1 MFATHG
7 VIAGDRVVIVAE
19 NGLAQ
24 VAAFFGASL
33 LGAWPTLLNAR
44 ASAREIDAIQSHAE
58 PRIVAYTPGNSSDAA
73 MHAARHGADVALDLA
88 NTPCARL
95 VIGQTNPAVNP
106 ERGVAAEAVAALIYT
121 SGTTGA
127 PKGVM
132 VTHAGLMSFA
142 ERSVAVRRLSDRD
155 VVLGALPMSHI
166 FGVATILLTTI
177 RAAGCVW
184 LQPRFDVDA
193 TVDALQRG
201 GLSVLH
207 GVPTLYR
214 RLLTGIE
221 AERLRGSVRGFA
233 LRLRGRRCARRS
245 IEARRRARPRIA
257 TASRI
262 RDDGVRGLHVCHAC
276 RSSAN
281 GYLARRTRARL
292 RSALRGFERR
302 GRGSRRA
309 GEIWVRG
316 PGTMLGY
323 YRDPA
328 LTRETLTRDGWLRT
342 GDVGYLLS
350 DGALRIVSRARDI
363 IKRSGFTV
371 YPLEVEQQLAEHPA
385 VRLAGVV
392 GVPGPVGRGGN
403 RRVRRNGRRGRA
415 CRADRIRTLA
425 VVCLQV
431 PATRRL
437 RRGTAAHRQRQD
449 SQADAA
455 RTLECAAMI
464 VADRL
469 FEHARETP
477 TRPAYR
483 DAARTI
489 DFATA
494 AQAVER
500 IGVRLAALG
509 LRPRD
514 RILIVS
520 ENDIATPL
528 LMLAAQRVGA
538 WPAPVNARSG
548 AAELVAMRACARPRL
563 VVFATDASV
572 AAAELAEREATQS
585 WIDAACGSMRIARKV
600 GFDTPAAVDSNVA
613 LLLFT
618 SGTTGRAKAVM
629 WSHEGLAEL
638 GRVLAAS
645 RATKA
650 GSVVQCAGPLSHIMG
665 ISNFMAALAAG
676 ATLQLMPR
684 LDVAALVT
692 AIASGRDHALVAR
705 ADGIPAAL
713 RPPETRGISL
723 QGTGL
728 RYISAGGA
736 PLDPMLKQRVE
747 RLFGLR
753 LVNGYGMTE
762 CAPGSRTRPDRDASA
777 SCIGWPEAGVE
788 MKVDGD
794 DTGEL
799 LIRSATRMVGYFGA
813 AGETAAI
820 VRPDGWLATGDL
832 ARRLPTARSSSS
844 AAGKR

>member
-1 MFATHG
+1 
-7 VIAGDRVVIVAE
+7 
-19 NGLAQ
+19 
-24 VAAFFGASL
+24 
-33 LGAWPTLLNAR
+33 
-44 ASAREIDAIQSHAE
+44 
-58 PRIVAYTPGNSSDAA
+58 
-73 MHAARHGADVALDLA
+73 
-88 NTPCARL
+88 
-95 VIGQTNPAVNP
+95 
-106 ERGVAAEAVAALIYT
+106 
-121 SGTTGA
+121 
-127 PKGVM
+127 
-132 VTHAGLMSFA
+132 
-142 ERSVAVRRLSDRD
+142 
-155 VVLGALPMSHI
+155 
-166 FGVATILLTTI
+166 
-177 RAAGCVW
+177 
-184 LQPRFDVDA
+184 
-193 TVDALQRG
+193 
-201 GLSVLH
+201 
-207 GVPTLYR
+207 
-214 RLLTGIE
+214 
-221 AERLRGSVRGFA
+221 
-233 LRLRGRRCARRS
+233 
-245 IEARRRARPRIA
+245 
-257 TASRI
+257 
-262 RDDGVRGLHVCHAC
+262 
-276 RSSAN
+276 
-281 GYLARRTRARL
+281 
-292 RSALRGFERR
+292 
-302 GRGSRRA
+302 
-309 GEIWVRG
+309 
-316 PGTMLGY
+316 
-323 YRDPA
+323 
-328 LTRETLTRDGWLRT
+328 
-342 GDVGYLLS
+342 
-350 DGALRIVSRARDI
+350 
-363 IKRSGFTV
+363 
-371 YPLEVEQQLAEHPA
+371 
-385 VRLAGVV
+385 
-392 GVPGPVGRGGN
+392 
-403 RRVRRNGRRGRA
+403 
-415 CRADRIRTLA
+415 
-425 VVCLQV
+425 
-431 PATRRL
+431 
-437 RRGTAAHRQRQD
+437 
-449 SQADAA
+449 
-455 RTLECAAMI
+455 MI

-469 FEHARETP
+469 FEHARATP

-585 WIDAACGSMRIARKV
+585 WIDAACGSMRIAREV

-629 WSHEGLAEL
+629 WSHDGLAEL

-692 AIASGRDHALVAR
+692 AIAAGEITHLSLVPTAYQR
-705 ADGIPAAL
+705 LCDYL
-713 RPPETRGISL
+713 ETRGVSL
-723 QGTGL
+723 QDTGL

-747 RLFGLR
+747 RLLGLR

-832 ARRLPTARSSSS
+832 ARRLPDGSFELVGRRKEMIIRSGFNVYPAEVEAALNSLLAVSQSAVVGCRLDDGNEEVVAFVRLREPGSTDAATIARE
-844 AAGKR
+844 AGQRLAPYKRPSRIVLVDEFPLGPTGKILKHRLGAELTS